1 MTRIAL
7 VNPNTSVATTE
18 TMLCIA
24 RRTQPDLAVEGLTAP
39 FGPSL
44 ITDEAGLVQATAAVS
59 ALAERLEGFDGVI
72 VAAFGDPGL
81 EALRARLAVRVTG
94 IAEAGMAEAVLGARR
109 FAVATTTPE
118 LVGAIARTARRYG
131 FGEAFL
137 GTFLTPGDPI
147 DLMGDP
153 ARLVEALAE
162 ACREGVQAGAEAV
175 VIGGGPLAE
184 AARALNGQIGVEII
198 EPVPAAVR
206 LVLARLIPEVSR

>member
-18 TMLCIA
+18 AMLCIA
-24 RRTQPDLAVEGLTAP
+24 RRTRPDLKVEGFTAP

-44 ITDEAGLVQATAAVS
+44 IIDEPGLTKAADAVV
-59 ALAERLEGFDGVI
+59 ALGDRLESFDGVI

-81 EALRARLAVRVTG
+81 EALRARLAMPVTG
-94 IAEAGMAEAVLGARR
+94 IAEAGMTEAVRGVRR

-118 LVGAIARTARRYG
+118 LAGAIARTARRYG
-131 FGEAFL
+131 VGEAFL
-137 GTFLTPGDPI
+137 GTFLTPGNPI
-147 DLMGDP
+147 DLMRDP

-162 ACREGVQAGAEAV
+162 ACREGVRAGAEAV

-184 AARALNGQIGVEII
+184 AARALNGRIGAEIV

>member
-18 TMLCIA
+18 AMLCIA
-24 RRTQPDLAVEGLTAP
+24 RRTRPELELEGFTAP

-44 ITDEAGLVQATAAVS
+44 IIDELGLAQAADAVV
-59 ALAERLEGFDGVI
+59 ALGDRLENFDGVI

-81 EALRARLAVRVTG
+81 KALRARLAMPVTG
-94 IAEAGMAEAVLGARR
+94 IAEAGMTEAVRGARR

-118 LVGAIARTARRYG
+118 LAGAIAQAARRYG
-131 FGEAFL
+131 VGEAFL
-137 GTFLTPGDPI
+137 GTFLTPGNPI
-147 DLMGDP
+147 DLMRDP

-162 ACREGVQAGAEAV
+162 ACREGVRAGAEAV

-184 AARALNGQIGVEII
+184 AARALNGRIGAEIV

-206 LVLARLIPEVSR
+206 LVLSRLIPEVSR